1 MSVAITHTAA
11 PLLAGSGFKLSG
23 TRVAISRPSAARR
36 RTSSWSASL
45 AARSNSRSNPS
56 RSPGGGEVRERLG
69 HDPFGRRRDPF
80 REAPVGVQND
90 AFVGHGRGTVPHRL
104 DHHPVGEVGTLKRE
118 HPVALG
124 RPVDQRVDVAVA
136 DRAQGLLGLIQSPAQ
151 LVRLLR
157 ALAILAHRVPRA

>member
-1 MSVAITHTAA
+1 MLVAITHTAA
-11 PLLAGSGFKLSG
+11 PLLAGSGLTG

-69 HDPFGRRRDPF
+69 HDPFGRRRDRF

-104 DHHPVGEVGTLKRE
+104 DDHPVGEVGTLEHE
-118 HPVALG
+118 HPVASVVQSATASTSPW
-124 RPVDQRVDVAVA
+124 RIAR
-136 DRAQGLLGLIQSPAQ
+136 RASSA
-151 LVRLLR
+151 
-157 ALAILAHRVPRA
+157 